1 MALEGVTTT
10 AGSCTFP
17 HPFNFKI
24 ATWHVSAV
32 HSAAAGDEM
41 HEGPPS
47 LYPLSDADARAA
59 NNVMHEV
66 VPVVQRERL
75 SAERERE
82 RANARGLKLRIPKW
96 LGTGEELHL
105 PLSERLVHGAE
116 P

>member
-17 HPFNFKI
+17 HPFNFKT

-41 HEGPPS
+41 LERGPPS

-82 RANARGLKLRIPKW
+82 REQMPEGSSCEYLSGSGLGKNCIYR
-96 LGTGEELHL
+96 
-105 PLSERLVHGAE
+105 
-116 P
+116 

>member
-17 HPFNFKI
+17 HPFNFKT

-41 HEGPPS
+41 HERGPSP
-47 LYPLSDADARAA
+47 YPLSDADARAA

-66 VPVVQRERL
+66 VPVVQSCFL
-75 SAERERE
+75 PRERE
-82 RANARGLKLRIPKW
+82 QMPEGSSCEYQSGSGL
-96 LGTGEELHL
+96 LG
-105 PLSERLVHGAE
+105 RNCIYRYVHA
-116 P
+116 